1 MPPSKKPVDRVTR
14 IPRQGRMA
22 PGKRGV
28 GRNHTF
34 KFRSSIFVAQRKSND
49 IKAYY
54 DLEKELNEGA
64 YGVVYKAIHK
74 ESGAE
79 RAVKKIEKVKYNPE
93 ENQKVIDEFNVLRGL
108 DRKFI
113 LPTVGYC

>member
-1 MPPSKKPVDRVTR
+1 MPPSKAPVERVVR
-14 IPRQGRMA
+14 KPRQGRTA

-34 KFRSSIFVAQRKSND
+34 KFRSSIFVAQRKSNNIED
-49 IKAYY
+49 FY
-54 DLEKELNEGA
+54 DLQQELNEGA
-64 YGVVYKAIHK
+64 YGVVFKAIHI

-93 ENQKVIDEFNVLRGL
+93 ENQKVIDEFNVLKGL
-108 DRKFI
+108 DRKY
-113 LPTVGYC
+113 LPQDVFY